1 MTKNIKLGD
10 EALKGLMVGVDKLA
24 DAVSITLGPA
34 GRNAVLAQGTR
45 KVTVASSGA
54 SIAPET
60 VLPNHFENMG
70 ADIIREAASKT
81 EAAVGDGATTAV
93 VLARS
98 IMREGLKNISAGAN
112 PLLLRKGIAGACE
125 TACAEIRACAQPVS
139 AQEAV
144 RQVASVSS
152 GDPEI
157 GRLVSEA
164 LEKAGTGGVV
174 NVTEGA
180 KLETEVNVSEGMN
193 LPCGVI
199 HPTYLKQGELEITYQ
214 NPYIFVTDREIESI
228 QEIIALL
235 EDIINEPEERPV
247 LIMAGDVKGEAL
259 TTLVMNRMQ
268 GVVESVAVRTP
279 EPGDEQDDLMED
291 TALVTGGKFITSYLG
306 YDLESATTAM
316 LGIADSVTVSADRT
330 VIVGGRGD
338 AHAIA
343 LKIDELNR
351 RIENTEYDEV
361 KARCRRRLEHLASG
375 IVEISVGGATETEMK
390 ERKQRIESALNSTS
404 AAVKSGIV
412 PGGGTAYIKAI
423 PAVKRYAA
431 GLKGDERTGAAIL
444 AAALCSPAR
453 CIAANAGA
461 DGTEVSARILV
472 SGGAKG
478 YNAETGRY
486 EDMLSSGIADPADV
500 TVGALQNAASA
511 ASTLLTAAASVFQLD
526 RD

>member
-1 MTKNIKLGD
+1 
-10 EALKGLMVGVDKLA
+10 
-24 DAVSITLGPA
+24 
-34 GRNAVLAQGTR
+34 
-45 KVTVASSGA
+45 
-54 SIAPET
+54 
-60 VLPNHFENMG
+60 
-70 ADIIREAASKT
+70 
-81 EAAVGDGATTAV
+81 
-93 VLARS
+93 
-98 IMREGLKNISAGAN
+98 
-112 PLLLRKGIAGACE
+112 
-125 TACAEIRACAQPVS
+125 
-139 AQEAV
+139 
-144 RQVASVSS
+144 
-152 GDPEI
+152 
-157 GRLVSEA
+157 
-164 LEKAGTGGVV
+164 
-174 NVTEGA
+174 
-180 KLETEVNVSEGMN
+180 
-193 LPCGVI
+193 
-199 HPTYLKQGELEITYQ
+199 PTYLKQGELEITYQ
-214 NPYIFVTDREIESI
+214 NPYILVTDREIESI

-423 PAVKRYAA
+423 PAVKRYAS

-444 AAALCSPAR
+444 AAALGSPAC

-461 DGTEVSARILV
+461 DGAEVSARILA